1 MSQTGGQEDRRGR
14 SLQQAELVA
23 RLIDGDGDPADDV
36 AAELADLLRASPGDR
51 EALVEQLLLDSLLR
65 DELGSESLS
74 ALVDVVADGGAV
86 PSAGAAAPAA
96 ADGTRGAAVPA
107 SGRAGRPRARRA
119 APRSGVPR
127 WRTVGWVGA
136 AAVTL
141 ASLVIGI
148 VLRDRAGAAN
158 AAHVIQVAEAVHAE
172 PVERVYL
179 VDVVREADATAD
191 FVPPRDTRVAT
202 QGDRFYVEM
211 RRGDRH
217 WFWGR
222 DAAGA
227 TWITVG
233 RSQAVIVHDD
243 EQGPTLRHLGELYTL
258 NLETLLRTFRTFCR
272 LAHSTGTV
280 GTHVI
285 DVTPRVAFKRGGLRH
300 ATIEVDRETKAVRRL
315 VLEREFP
322 HYGRSTV
329 TFTLVD
335 TRPADEVRYGPLGH
349 LEEPAVILDRAMG
362 PGGLRDLLETWFG
375 SQANRWIRVPEEA
388 RDVHGLGRAQNPAA
402 GDTFKKHDTSGEAR

>member
-1 MSQTGGQEDRRGR
+1 MNETGGPEDRRGR
-14 SLQQAELVA
+14 SLRRAELVA

-36 AAELADLLRASPGDR
+36 AAELADLLRASPANR

-65 DELGSESLS
+65 DELGSESLA
-74 ALVDVVADGGAV
+74 ALVDIVADGEPGSQARAAETQATDDARSAAMTGMNGMAGMTSLTGRSR
-86 PSAGAAAPAA
+86 PRHSPPRAIARRWHTLGWAGAAVVGLA
-96 ADGTRGAAVPA
+96 TIII
-107 SGRAGRPRARRA
+107 
-119 APRSGVPR
+119 GV
-127 WRTVGWVGA
+127 A
-136 AAVTL
+136 
-141 ASLVIGI
+141 
-148 VLRDRAGAAN
+148 LRDPAGAAS
-158 AAHVIQVAEAVHAE
+158 AAHVIQVAEVVHAE

-191 FVPPRDTRVAT
+191 LVPPRDTRVAT

-233 RSQAVIVHDD
+233 RRQAIIVHDD
-243 EQGPTLRHLGELYTL
+243 EQGPALRYLGDLYSL
-258 NLETLLRTFRTFCR
+258 SLETLLRTFRTFCR
-272 LAHSTGTV
+272 LAHSTGSA

-285 DVTPRVAFKRGGLRH
+285 DVTPRVAFTRGGLRH

-322 HYGRSTV
+322 EFGRSTV

-349 LEEPAVILDRAMG
+349 LEEPTRIIDRATG
-362 PGGLRDLLETWFG
+362 PGERRDLLETWFG
-375 SQANRWIRVPEEA
+375 SQAHRWIRVPEEA
-388 RDVHGLGRAQNPAA
+388 ED
-402 GDTFKKHDTSGEAR
+402 AR

>member
-1 MSQTGGQEDRRGR
+1 MTDKIGMSNRTGR
-14 SLQQAELVA
+14 S
-23 RLIDGDGDPADDV
+23 
-36 AAELADLLRASPGDR
+36 R
-51 EALVEQLLLDSLLR
+51 ES
-65 DELGSESLS
+65 
-74 ALVDVVADGGAV
+74 
-86 PSAGAAAPAA
+86 
-96 ADGTRGAAVPA
+96 
-107 SGRAGRPRARRA
+107 RPRPA
-119 APRSGVPR
+119 APRPGVPR
-127 WRTVGWVGA
+127 WRTLGWAGA
-136 AAVTL
+136 AVAGL

-148 VLRDRAGAAN
+148 ALRDPAGAAS
-158 AAHVIQVAEAVHAE
+158 AAHVIQVAEVVHAE

-191 FVPPRDTRVAT
+191 LVPPRDVRVAT

-233 RSQAVIVHDD
+233 RRQAIIVHDD
-243 EQGPTLRHLGELYTL
+243 EQGPALRYLGDLYML

-272 LAHSTGTV
+272 LAHSTGSA

-285 DVTPRVAFKRGGLRH
+285 DVTPWVALKRGGLRH
-300 ATIEVDRETKAVRRL
+300 ATIEIDRETKAVRRL

-322 HYGRSTV
+322 EFGRSTV

-335 TRPADEVRYGPLGH
+335 TRPADEKRYDPLGH
-349 LEEPAVILDRAMG
+349 LEEPARIIDRATG
-362 PGGLRDLLETWFG
+362 PGERRDLLEKWFG
-375 SQANRWIRVPEEA
+375 SQANRWIRMPEEA
-388 RDVHGLGRAQNPAA
+388 QD
-402 GDTFKKHDTSGEAR
+402 AR